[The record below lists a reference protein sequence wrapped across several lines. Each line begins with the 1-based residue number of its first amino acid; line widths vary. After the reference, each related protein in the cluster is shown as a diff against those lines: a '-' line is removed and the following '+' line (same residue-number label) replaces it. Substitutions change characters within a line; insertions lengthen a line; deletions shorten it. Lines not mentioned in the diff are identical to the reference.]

1 VALDGNMLYLSSEGR
16 PWNRAGRFL
25 GLRCNS
31 RADAS
36 PSAER
41 QPDY

>member
-25 GLRCNS
+25 GLRCDFT
-31 RADAS
+31 R
-36 PSAER
+36 
-41 QPDY
+41 